1 VEKVQYE
8 SGKGRV
14 CDPRP
19 PSTNVMSEIILLV
32 NSSSTDHILVN
43 LLLQAGFD
51 VRSGIGAGVVSTLL
65 DSTMP
70 GAILVNLDHVEVPPL
85 STFLQVK
92 RLAPNTATIVLSSNT
107 EVETK
112 VRLLELGADD
122 YIQEPFEPQE
132 LLARVRSF
140 VRRTKLWA

>member
-1 VEKVQYE
+1 
-8 SGKGRV
+8 
-14 CDPRP
+14 
-19 PSTNVMSEIILLV
+19 
-32 NSSSTDHILVN
+32 
-43 LLLQAGFD
+43 
-51 VRSGIGAGVVSTLL
+51 
-65 DSTMP
+65 MP

-132 LLARVRSF
+132 IESPAYRSF
-140 VRRTKLWA
+140 ARRTKLWGVMEQDSAAT

>member
-1 VEKVQYE
+1 
-8 SGKGRV
+8 
-14 CDPRP
+14 
-19 PSTNVMSEIILLV
+19 MSEVILLM
-32 NSSSTDHILVN
+32 NSPSSDHVLTN
-43 LLLQAGFD
+43 LLLRAGFE
-51 VRSGIGAGVVSTLL
+51 VRSGIGASVVSTLL

-70 GAILVNLDHVEVPPL
+70 GVILVNLDHVEAPPL

-92 RLAPNTATIVLSSNT
+92 RLAPKTALIVLSSNT
-107 EVETK
+107 EVGTK

-122 YIQEPFEPQE
+122 YIEEPYEPQE

>member
-1 VEKVQYE
+1 M
-8 SGKGRV
+8 